1 MFGTALRR
9 AAAVLSFVL
18 AASSNLAV
26 AAQDADPVTHKK
38 LERLEL
44 RMQSARGELDTFKGD
59 QKKAKKALAEAEQ
72 EIGISQRK
80 IKATTL
86 QLDAQQQKLVRLE
99 RRQKQLSANKAQQ
112 QKQVAQAIREAYQ
125 HGTQNRIKLILN
137 QEDPASVARLLNYYD
152 YFNKAR
158 HAEIKLYVKT
168 LEQLRQLKSQ
178 AHETK
183 LALHSNLGRQK
194 EQQSALQASKQQ
206 RNAALAK
213 IDASIKAKSAQL
225 AELTAEQRKLAALV
239 AEVEK
244 QMAALDIETKDQT
257 DGQTFSTRKG
267 QMGWPTA
274 GRIRHNYGARKA
286 GSQLSWQGVLLGAQA
301 GADVQA
307 VHHGR
312 IVFADWFGGSGLLVI
327 VDHGNG
333 YMSLYAHNQSILMSA
348 GEWVSTGE
356 TIATVGQSGGK
367 REPAL
372 YFEIRKSGKPLDP
385 SAWCRAD

>member
-1 MFGTALRR
+1 MLSPLLRSAIVALAIILTAVPTLP
-9 AAAVLSFVL
+9 V
-18 AASSNLAV
+18 V
-26 AAQDADPVTHKK
+26 AQANDPDTQEK
-38 LERLEL
+38 LEQLER
-44 RMQSARGELDTFKGD
+44 RMQAARGELDAYKGK
-59 QKKAKKALAEAEQ
+59 QKKLKKVLRSAEQ
-72 EIGISQRK
+72 DIGKAQRK
-80 IKATTL
+80 IKTTTL
-86 QLDAQQQKLVRLE
+86 QLDEQQQKIARLD
-99 RRQKQLSANKAQQ
+99 RQQKQLGANKIRQQ
-112 QKQVAQAIREAYQ
+112 QQVVQAIREAYQ

-158 HAEIKLYVKT
+158 HADIELYVKT
-168 LEQLRQLKSQ
+168 LQELKELKSQ
-178 AHETK
+178 THATR
-183 LALHSNLGRQK
+183 L
-194 EQQSALQASKQQ
+194 ALQANLTRQNEQQRALKASWQQ
-206 RNAALAK
+206 RNAALSK
-213 IDASIKAKSAQL
+213 IDESIKAKSAQL
-225 AELTAEQRKLAALV
+225 SELTAERRKLAALV

-244 QMAALDIETKDQT
+244 QMAALDIETKGQT
-257 DGQTFSTRKG
+257 DGQSFTTRKG

-286 GSQLSWQGVLLGAQA
+286 GSQLSWQGVLLRAEA

-333 YMSLYAHNQSILMSA
+333 YMSLYAHNQSILKEA

-372 YFEIRKSGKPLDP
+372 YFEIRKSGKPIDP
-385 SAWCRAD
+385 SIWCRAN

>member
-1 MFGTALRR
+1 MVDLARRSAVVAL
-9 AAAVLSFVL
+9 VTI
-18 AASSNLAV
+18 LAV
-26 AAQDADPVTHKK
+26 TPNLPTLAQTADPDTQAKLK
-38 LERLEL
+38 QLER
-44 RMQSARGELDTFKGD
+44 RMQSARGELDTFKGQ
-59 QKKAKKALAEAEQ
+59 QKKAQKALRSAEQ
-72 EIGISQRK
+72 DIGVSQHK

-86 QLDAQQQKLVRLE
+86 QLDAQQKELAILE
-99 RRQKQLSANKAQQ
+99 RRQKQLSANKVQQ
-112 QKQVAQAIREAYQ
+112 QQQVAQAIREAYQ

-158 HAEIKLYVKT
+158 HADIELYVKT
-168 LEQLRQLKSQ
+168 LQELRQLKSQ
-178 AHETK
+178 AHKTH
-183 LALHSNLGRQK
+183 LALQSNLTRQK
-194 EQQSALQASKQQ
+194 DQQRALQTSKQQ
-206 RNAALAK
+206 RNKALVR
-213 IDASIKAKSAQL
+213 IDASIKEKSAQL
-225 AELTAEQRKLAALV
+225 AQLTEERRKLAALV

-244 QMAALDIETKDQT
+244 QMAALDIETKNQT
-257 DGQTFSTRKG
+257 DGQSFSTRKG

-286 GSQLSWQGVLLGAQA
+286 GSQLSWQGVLLRADA
-301 GADVQA
+301 GTDVQA

-333 YMSLYAHNQSILMSA
+333 YMSLYAHNQSILKDA

-372 YFEIRKSGKPLDP
+372 YFEIRKSGKPIDP